1 MCIFF
6 QVNIKKIKKYKDL
19 GILLQFQLCS
29 LVDKFIF
36 A

>member
-6 QVNIKKIKKYKDL
+6 QLNIRKVKKHKDL